1 MGRLAVVMLALG
13 AHMAFGQL
21 SHIDGFKINSDGY
34 YEMSFKDV
42 RDAIHK
48 YNYVL
53 DKNGSDTIGVV
64 YNVTKNPI
72 DFGFFSNDSESV
84 IVSIFLRDGNKYKI
98 IFTETDMNSDKYF
111 FDVVDQDGIETSL
124 YYRVR

>member
-1 MGRLAVVMLALG
+1 MGRLVVVMLALG
-13 AHMAFGQL
+13 VHMAFGQL
-21 SHIDGFKINSDGY
+21 NHVNGFKINSDGY

-42 RDAIHK
+42 KEAIHK

-53 DKNGSDTIGVV
+53 DMNGSDTTGIV

-72 DFGFFSNDSESV
+72 DFGYFNSNTDNI

-98 IFTETDMNSDKYF
+98 MFTEIDAHADKFF
-111 FDVVDQDGIETSL
+111 FDVIDEDGIETSL